1 MRYNPILP
9 RVAPEKRSAVGT
21 TGKDEPAHLLPVC
34 SYPEMPRVG
43 EFIVIWAYTLML
55 AS

>member
-1 MRYNPILP
+1 M
-9 RVAPEKRSAVGT
+9 
-21 TGKDEPAHLLPVC
+21 TGKDEPAHFRPVC
-34 SYPEMPRVG
+34 YSPEMPRVG